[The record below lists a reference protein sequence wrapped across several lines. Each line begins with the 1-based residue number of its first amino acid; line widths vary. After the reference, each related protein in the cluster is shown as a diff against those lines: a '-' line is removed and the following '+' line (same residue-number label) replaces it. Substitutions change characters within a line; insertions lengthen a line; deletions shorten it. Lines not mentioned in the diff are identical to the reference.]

1 MSITIHAIHIVYLFP
16 RDSGVLALA
25 RRAAEACFL
34 LRVLSESNLPR
45 LASRC
50 SEGTRSRLLGLK
62 FRDLVTGAEGEAVA
76 AQLIST
82 LVGQHMTS
90 GGGRTED
97 LASLLQVWLWEG
109 VVWDIDVYKR
119 TLMCLRDICV

>member
-1 MSITIHAIHIVYLFP
+1 M
-16 RDSGVLALA
+16 LALA

-50 SEGTRSRLLGLK
+50 SDGTRGRLTSLK
-62 FRDLVTGAEGEAVA
+62 FRDLVTSAEGEAVA

-97 LASLLQVWLWEG
+97 LAGVLQVGRG
-109 VVWDIDVYKR
+109 VVDG
-119 TLMCLRDICV
+119 LRLVLDDCG

>member
-1 MSITIHAIHIVYLFP
+1 M
-16 RDSGVLALA
+16 
-25 RRAAEACFL
+25 
-34 LRVLSESNLPR
+34 RVLSESNLPR

-50 SEGTRSRLLGLK
+50 SDGTRGRLAALK

-97 LASLLQVWLWEG
+97 LASILQVWWAWCVAAVS
-109 VVWDIDVYKR
+109 VVWWR
-119 TLMCLRDICV
+119 LDICMQWCRYCMCCCRSTAVPSWCNVDRTVS